1 MILLNL
7 PKIMIICLICTI
19 IKECLVSFI
28 LRVKSKKDYLNI
40 ILVNILTNPLVV
52 SISVLIQVTQ
62 GIKIKNISLIILEIL
77 AFITEGL
84 IYHKY
89 LDYKKIN
96 GFILSLILNISSY
109 SIGLVINQL
118 IW

>member
-7 PKIMIICLICTI
+7 PKIMLICLISTI
-19 IKECLVSFI
+19 LIETLISFI
-28 LRVKSKKDYLNI
+28 LRVKTKKDYLNI
-40 ILVNILTNPLVV
+40 IAVNILTNPLVV
-52 SISVLIQVTQ
+52 SVSVLIQVMF
-62 GIKIKNISLIILEIL
+62 GLKIKQISLIILEIL
-77 AFITEGL
+77 AVITEGF

-109 SIGLVINQL
+109 TIGLLINQI

>member
-7 PKIMIICLICTI
+7 PKIMIICLLCTI
-19 IKECLVSFI
+19 IIECLVSFI

-62 GIKIKNISLIILEIL
+62 GIKIKNI
-77 AFITEGL
+77 
-84 IYHKY
+84 
-89 LDYKKIN
+89 YKNYI
-96 GFILSLILNISSY
+96 
-109 SIGLVINQL
+109 
-118 IW
+118 